1 METKKEEP
9 QDLTETGGL
18 PGPGAQQPSQGQAS
32 FSEKDDQGWFSEHL
46 VRSPCSP
53 AIFWL

>member
-53 AIFWL
+53 AIF